1 VRCERVVDLQGHIG
15 RPGFAESSGFLPG
28 AAPPFSPVVSKVS
41 RVYPEWMQISV
52 DNSKRQFDVVVWGA
66 TGFTGRLVVEYLAR
80 QYPAGGPL
88 KWAAAARD
96 QEKLRRVLADVSPAA
111 DQIPTMI
118 ADSGDAVSLSVLVKS
133 TKVVLTTVGPYAKY
147 GNELVKAC
155 VEAGTHYCDLAGEV
169 QWMRSMIDQHQEE
182 AQSSGAKIVHSC
194 GFDSIPSDIGV
205 FLLQKAA
212 IEQFGAPCNRIK
224 LLVKA
229 MKGGASGGTIASM
242 LNAIEHAREDPAI
255 ARILTEP
262 YALNPE
268 GRRKGPDGRDQE
280 KIEFDEDAGV
290 WTGPFVMAAIN
301 TRIVRRTNALL
312 DYRYG
317 EQFRYRESTITGKG
331 VSGWF
336 KSAIMTLGLGAFM
349 LASSFKFTR
358 DKVVRRLVP
367 KPGEGPNAE
376 QRKNGFFNLKLIGKT
391 KSGQTLRMTVKG
403 DRDPGYGSTSKML
416 AESAICLATDD
427 LTVKGGF
434 WTPAAAMG

>member
-1 VRCERVVDLQGHIG
+1 
-15 RPGFAESSGFLPG
+15 
-28 AAPPFSPVVSKVS
+28 
-41 RVYPEWMQISV
+41 
-52 DNSKRQFDVVVWGA
+52 
-66 TGFTGRLVVEYLAR
+66 
-80 QYPAGGPL
+80 
-88 KWAAAARD
+88 
-96 QEKLRRVLADVSPAA
+96 
-111 DQIPTMI
+111 
-118 ADSGDAVSLSVLVKS
+118 
-133 TKVVLTTVGPYAKY
+133 
-147 GNELVKAC
+147 
-155 VEAGTHYCDLAGEV
+155 
-169 QWMRSMIDQHQEE
+169 MRSMIDQHQEE

-212 IEQFGAPCNRIK
+212 IDQFGEPCNRIK

-242 LNAIEHAREDPAI
+242 LNAIEQAREDPVI
-255 ARILTEP
+255 KRILTEP

-268 GRRKGPDGRDQE
+268 GLRKGPDGRDQV
-280 KIEFDEDAGV
+280 KIEFSEDAGV

-312 DYRYG
+312 DYQYG
-317 EQFRYRESTITGKG
+317 EQFRYREATITGKG

-358 DKVVRRLVP
+358 DNVVRRLVP

-427 LTVKGGF
+427 LPVNGGF
-434 WTPAAAMG
+434 WTPAAAMGDKLANRLIENAGLSFELEPSDPSLDQPNLKQSNLNQPSSNQPSET